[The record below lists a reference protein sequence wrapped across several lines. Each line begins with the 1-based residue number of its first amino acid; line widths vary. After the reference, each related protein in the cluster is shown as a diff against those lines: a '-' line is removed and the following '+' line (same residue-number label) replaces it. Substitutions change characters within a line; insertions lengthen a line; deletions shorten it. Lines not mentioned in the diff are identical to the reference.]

1 MVVVE
6 NSFES
11 SKGVMPFG
19 LEFNQEQNVDF
30 NKEFGEEEMKEEV
43 ANISNDNV
51 KEGKLGNRFFFP
63 KTYLLS
69 EIFSLDDQFIIVKI
83 PFILK
88 IFSLLKFPELWDF
101 VFQFFIPCFLG
112 GFLHI
117 VFYIWQL

>member
-1 MVVVE
+1 
-6 NSFES
+6 
-11 SKGVMPFG
+11 
-19 LEFNQEQNVDF
+19 
-30 NKEFGEEEMKEEV
+30 
-43 ANISNDNV
+43 
-51 KEGKLGNRFFFP
+51 
-63 KTYLLS
+63 
-69 EIFSLDDQFIIVKI
+69 LDDQFIIVKI